1 MIFQTQILHP
11 LVCPFTGNLNLSDGF
26 EKWNI
31 NENHIWQILK
41 YIQFCFENV
50 SSCHKAKNILNS
62 DAFNLLSQNK
72 AAFIS
77 KVHEDV
83 RVSRDSIYNLPPT
96 DDVHYIIF
104 DKFDNILHTPII
116 KNIKNNI
123 TIES

>member
-26 EKWNI
+26 KKWNT

-41 YIQFCFENV
+41 YILYCFENV
-50 SSCHKAKNILNS
+50 NACHKSNHILNN
-62 DAFNLLSQNK
+62 DALNLLSQNK

-77 KVHEDV
+77 KVNEDV

-96 DDVHYIIF
+96 DDAHYIMF

-116 KNIKNNI
+116 KNIKNNSS
-123 TIES
+123 IES